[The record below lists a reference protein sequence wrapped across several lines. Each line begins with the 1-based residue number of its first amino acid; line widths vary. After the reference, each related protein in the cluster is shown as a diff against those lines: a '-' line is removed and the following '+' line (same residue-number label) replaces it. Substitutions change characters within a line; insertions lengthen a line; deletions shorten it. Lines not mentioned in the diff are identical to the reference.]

1 MRELDCKTF
10 KNVIENTFKSFSP
23 YLIKNHKKILGKEL
37 SETLPQWFNICFWSF
52 LWELNYFQ
60 NKEVDVD
67 KKNEGMMGDF
77 VLWN

>member
-37 SETLPQWFNICFWSF
+37 SENSGTMI
-52 LWELNYFQ
+52 
-60 NKEVDVD
+60 
-67 KKNEGMMGDF
+67 
-77 VLWN
+77 